1 MPWQIEQQSTIKGPE
16 DVDGEHWVAYLE
28 KLLNLSL
35 KALNANRKEADKRR
49 QDKNQSKSKF
59 KNFTLAFVDSDP
71 SEIRKLQIID
81 IESFRGSIE
90 KEVRKIIGDEEDV
103 FGIKEKSYKIALLYK
118 ENAESKP
125 GWKAAVGK
133 LSDFDYLLQE
143 VDAYLDDLV
152 FSWSDGGQ
160 QPLFIKK
167 EEVNTEILQHVS
179 PVGCVG
185 YTMLYNKKKKE
196 LKGKLPIYLGQSQD
210 FACLILNPDSDI
222 FFTDENEPFLDYR
235 WDQVKDEPPKVVS
248 PIEVKGGE
256 RVFFYETE
264 DEPGIASLQVKI
276 GSKGGGGGG
285 AARSD
290 SVDEVDYY
298 WTGNKLLG
306 IALGLDAHNK
316 YLDPLQYPTTI
327 SVKPEESVSSGKTI
341 TLTLKDKVY
350 SLMNIPSGITNPLR
364 SEILY
369 FKCFKDYD
377 NKGVYST
384 ENGKKKKKNKP
395 YQITKNPLILSLQN
409 INQAFS
415 ESKMQGFIKEQKQC
429 TLLHG
434 NITDRANANTVMSDA
449 LTNASQ
455 DKVSGLPNPLS
466 ATKLSK
472 HILTNEEAQDF
483 WSKYLDKNKLEILTD
498 QEWCHL
504 YGHGDGGPDVFA
516 NFVAGSKHCNTE
528 QLAIESGQRKGK
540 PKKLT
545 VTVKAYLVP
554 NDLSFEP
561 EVPGKNDHPTTWV
574 APLAAF
580 IVYEI
585 YHNGNKI
592 FSHCYDAQ
600 SHSFNYHE
608 FKILKTT
615 VERCIAEATGKLEE
629 YKQAIN
635 ARLEKLCDG
644 KDEDEKYK
652 YKYDPQ
658 IHSKLEKF
666 LR

>member
-1 MPWQIEQQSTIKGPE
+1 MPWQIEQDSTIKGAVYAGSTSWA
-16 DVDGEHWVAYLE
+16 DYLE
-28 KLLNLSL
+28 NLLNLSL
-35 KALNANRKEADKRR
+35 GALNANRKEADKRR

-59 KNFTLAFVDSDP
+59 KNFTLAFVGSDP

-90 KEVRKIIGDEEDV
+90 KEVRKIIGEEEDV
-103 FGIKEKSYKIALLYK
+103 FGIKRKSYKIALLYK

-152 FSWSDGGQ
+152 FSWSDGEQ

-185 YTMLYNKKKKE
+185 YTTLYNKKKKE
-196 LKGKLPIYLGQSQD
+196 LKGRLPIYLGQSQD

-248 PIEVKGGE
+248 PIEVEGGE
-256 RVFFYETE
+256 RVFFYETG
-264 DEPGIASLQVKI
+264 DEPGIASLQVKL
-276 GSKGGGGGG
+276 GSQGGGGGG

-316 YLDPLQYPTTI
+316 YLDTI

-350 SLMNIPSGITNPLR
+350 SLMNIPSGITDPLR

-395 YQITKNPLILSLQN
+395 YQKIKNPLILSLQN
-409 INQAFS
+409 INRAVPK
-415 ESKMQGFIKEQKQC
+415 SKMQGFIKEQKQR

-449 LTNASQ
+449 LTNAGQ
-455 DKVSGLPNPLS
+455 DKVSGLLNPLS

-472 HILTNEEAQDF
+472 HILTNKEAQDF

-540 PKKLT
+540 PKDLT

-561 EVPGKNDHPTTWV
+561 EGFLDNKTTWA

-580 IVYEI
+580 IAYEI
-585 YHNGNKI
+585 YHKNNKI

-635 ARLEKLCDG
+635 ARLEKLGDG
-644 KDEDEKYK
+644 KDEGEK